1 MRKLEYRNTI
11 PVAAHRGV
19 AKYYP
24 ENTMASFKA
33 AVALRPDMIETDVH
47 ITSDGQL
54 VLCHDHRLD
63 RTTDGHG
70 LIRETTLADVKKADA
85 GAWKDEKFR
94 GERVPLLEELLDL
107 VKNDKDIMLN
117 IELKDYPKDCGDL
130 AYVSAEKT
138 LKMLDEYKVLDRCV
152 INSFSGELLEKLDE
166 EYGDSILIHAY
177 HPQEQMGP
185 NQKRF
190 VYDYAYCVCLFGMGD
205 DPVVPKWVFD
215 TVKSYGV
222 EPWVYY
228 STDTPDVYERAIKN
242 GAMLFTSND
251 PGWAMF
257 YLRSKGLH
265 E

>member
-1 MRKLEYRNTI
+1 MRRLNYRNPI

-24 ENTMASFKA
+24 ENTMVSFRA
-33 AVALRPDMIETDVH
+33 AMDMRPDMIETDVH
-47 ITSDGQL
+47 ITKDGQL
-54 VLCHDHRLD
+54 VLIHDHKLD
-63 RTTDGHG
+63 RTTDTRG
-70 LIRETTLADVKKADA
+70 LIRETNLSDIKKADA
-85 GAWKDEKFR
+85 GSWKDEKFK

-107 VKNDKDIMLN
+107 VKDDKDIMLN
-117 IELKDYPKDCGDL
+117 IELKDYPADCGEL
-130 AYVSAEKT
+130 AYESARKT
-138 LKMLDEYKVLDRCV
+138 IKMLGDYKVLDRCV
-152 INSFSGELLEKLDE
+152 INSFSGELLERLDD
-166 EYGDSILIHAY
+166 EYKDDILIHAY

-205 DPVVPKWVFD
+205 PVVPKWVFD
-215 TVKSYGV
+215 TAKSYGV

-228 STDTPDVYERAIKN
+228 GTDTPDLYERAIKN